1 MHAPNAL
8 AHLTSNAWHTHS
20 VSESLPANPVRR
32 SEILLCAGLTAA
44 FYSPYFNF
52 KAMLSG
58 GDFSNLFWPGKLH
71 VQRAWDSGVIA
82 LWNPWSYLGTPFAA
96 TMQHGVFYPPDWL
109 IFSAL
114 PADAGLGIYVVLHLM
129 FCALGMQFWIRRA
142 TGIFGW
148 ASAVIAA
155 AFPMTSWFW
164 GHSEHINQIACAS
177 WMPWMM
183 GVAWEFA
190 KGMRRTS
197 SFVGLYGFL
206 SAMQFLS
213 GHPQAA
219 FYTHLAVAAMLTG
232 FVFSRREERLHRLKR
247 TLIGYGCA
255 GLLGGMVSAVQLL
268 PTLEM
273 TKHSIRSEKD
283 PQYARE
289 YSVPLDA
296 MRLAILPHAFGS
308 FRDGYRR
315 LGENQDIPDLRAYN
329 EYGMFVGWPMLALA
343 LVGVAW
349 GLRQRK
355 RLALFLAV
363 GAVGCFMLAAGG
375 NFTPSRIM
383 ATDESP
389 PVGWSP
395 YDLFLM
401 LVPPAQGFRAPA
413 RILMLG
419 MMLVVT
425 LGAFGWRSLAEWLAA
440 REMSPL
446 LRRIAPAAFLASIV
460 LALYVPSLQEK
471 FRFPVPSQPLL
482 HEIASAPPKGEPN
495 LDTRVFRLQM
505 LDDQFVAKNERE
517 LSASISQ
524 GNPLLRRWFRQQPNM
539 NIVSRFGMEDG
550 YEEGLSPT
558 LRTKDFLLYFN
569 RNMRWYRPDPLFLS
583 LIGIRYLW
591 VDADDPNLLYD
602 KELYPIA
609 PEFSPGGLELRRNP
623 MWVGSAFWR
632 DAARGVDFSLFD
644 GPVRTR
650 GKRFQN
656 RRTTEAIQYGDAPDW
671 TRPWPRLETHVPTPN
686 SIVVDLGST
695 MPISDIIVTLGAYP
709 GWYITGDQWRR
720 WPVEWISAVHAVVP
734 QDHLYDRRVRLVYE
748 PPTYRVGLYLSAI
761 GAAIAAFIAMMQ
773 PRARRVE
780 RRRSVV

>member
-1 MHAPNAL
+1 VPE
-8 AHLTSNAWHTHS
+8 TTQT
-20 VSESLPANPVRR
+20 PPIRR
-32 SEILLCAGLTAA
+32 REILLCAGLTAA
-44 FYSPYFNF
+44 FYAPYFNY
-52 KAMLSG
+52 KMMLSG
-58 GDFSNLFWPGKLH
+58 GDFSNLFWPGKLL
-71 VQRAWDSGVIA
+71 VQRAWATGVLP

-114 PADAGLGIYVVLHLM
+114 PADAGLGLYVVLHLM
-129 FCALGMQFWIRRA
+129 FCALGMLFWLRSA
-142 TGIFGW
+142 TGISGL

-177 WMPWMM
+177 WMPWMI

-190 KGMRRTS
+190 KGQRRTS

-219 FYTHLAVAAMLTG
+219 FYTHLAVVGMLAC
-232 FVFSRREERLHRLKR
+232 FVFAEKGDWLRLLRK
-247 TLIGYGCA
+247 TIIGFGCA
-255 GLLGGMVSAVQLL
+255 GLIGGMVAGAQLL

-273 TKHSIRSEKD
+273 AQHSVRAQKD
-283 PQYARE
+283 PRYARD
-289 YSVPLDA
+289 YSIPLDA

-315 LGENQDIPDLRAYN
+315 LGDNNDIPDLRAYN

-343 LVGVAW
+343 LGGVAW
-349 GLRQRK
+349 GMRRRR

-363 GAVGCFMLAAGG
+363 GAVGCFVLAAGG
-375 NFTPSRIM
+375 NFTPSRFM
-383 ATDESP
+383 ATDEFP

-395 YDLFLM
+395 YDLFLT
-401 LVPPAQGFRAPA
+401 LLPPAQGFRAPS

-419 MMLVVT
+419 MLLIVS
-425 LGAFGWRSLAEWLAA
+425 LGALGWRGFTEWLAG
-440 REMSPL
+440 RELSPA
-446 LRRIAPAAFLASIV
+446 LRRIAPVALLASV
-460 LALYVPSLQEK
+460 FFALYVPSLQEK
-471 FRFPVPSQPLL
+471 FRHPVPSQPLL
-482 HEIASAPPKGEPN
+482 LETLSAPRVENPN

-505 LDDQFVAKNERE
+505 MDDQFVAKNERE
-517 LSASISQ
+517 LGPSISQ
-524 GNPLLRRWFRQQPNM
+524 GNPLLRRWYRQQPNM
-539 NIVSRFGMEDG
+539 QIVSEFGMEDG
-550 YEEGLSPT
+550 YEEGLAPT

-583 LIGIRYLW
+583 LIGIRYIW
-591 VDADDPNLLYD
+591 IDPDDPNLRYD
-602 KELYPIA
+602 EETYAKA
-609 PEFSPGGLELRRNP
+609 PEFAPAGMELRRNP
-623 MWVGSAFWR
+623 MWVGAAFWR
-632 DAARGVDFSLFD
+632 DAARGIDFSLFD

-650 GKRFQN
+650 GERFLNQ
-656 RRTTEAIQYGDAPDW
+656 RTTQAINYGDAPDW
-671 TRPWPRLETHVPTPN
+671 TRPWPRLATRVPTPN
-686 SIVVDLGST
+686 SIIVEVNST
-695 MPISDIIVTLGAYP
+695 TPISDVIVTLGEYP

-748 PPTYRVGLYLSAI
+748 PPTYRFGLYMSAI

-773 PRARRVE
+773 PRKPRVE